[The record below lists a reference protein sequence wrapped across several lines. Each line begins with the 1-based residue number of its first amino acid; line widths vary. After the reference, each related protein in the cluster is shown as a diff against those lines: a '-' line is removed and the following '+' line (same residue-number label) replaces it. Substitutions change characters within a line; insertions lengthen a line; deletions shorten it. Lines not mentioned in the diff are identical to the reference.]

1 MVCPMLGN
9 IVLATD
15 FSEASDHAFDVVASM
30 APQVGAAV
38 VLVHVLSEPGIGSF
52 LGGIATA
59 TDEVCEAIATAS
71 ASLELLAN
79 RLRADGVSTA
89 TRVLVGPL
97 PDTLASLCRDVS
109 AAILVMGTTPG
120 TDLHNVM
127 LGSVSEQILA
137 EMRIPVMLVP
147 ARGTGEL

>member
-1 MVCPMLGN
+1 MLGT

-15 FSEASDHAFDVVASM
+15 FSEASEHAFDVVASL
-30 APQVGAAV
+30 APRMGAAV
-38 VLVHVLSEPGIGSF
+38 VLVHVLSEPGVASF

-59 TDEVCEAIATAS
+59 TDDVCEAIANAS
-71 ASLELLAN
+71 SSLEPLAD
-79 RLRADGVSTA
+79 RLRAEGVTTW

-97 PDTLASLCRDVS
+97 ADTLSALCRGTD
-109 AAILVMGTTPG
+109 AAMLVMGTTPG
-120 TDLHNVM
+120 TDLHNVL

-147 ARGTGEL
+147 ARGTSER